1 MVKTTA
7 GRMHLGTSKSA
18 NAYLYGWVRQSVPVA
33 STPCY
38 LYYDNFPFTIGPLE
52 IINRR
57 TALGFVAQPMSER

>member
-33 STPCY
+33 STRQ
-38 LYYDNFPFTIGPLE
+38 F
-52 IINRR
+52 R
-57 TALGFVAQPMSER
+57 VW